1 MVMKGSSAF
10 QIIRPF
16 AWLAAFAF
24 MVGFVSYLALGRP
37 SQAIAQEAP
46 APNFSDTASW
56 PASEE
61 WNVAKQ
67 I

>member
-1 MVMKGSSAF
+1 MSAANLF
-10 QIIRPF
+10 EIARPL

-24 MVGFVSYLALGRP
+24 LVGFVSYLALGRP
-37 SQAIAQEAP
+37 AAAASPHSTQALA
-46 APNFSDTASW
+46 ASG

-61 WNVAKQ
+61 WNLPKK

>member
-1 MVMKGSSAF
+1 MPAANLF
-10 QIIRPF
+10 EIARPF

-37 SQAIAQEAP
+37 VSATLQDGSQSIAV
-46 APNFSDTASW
+46 SG
-56 PASEE
+56 PASAD
-61 WNVAKQ
+61 WNLPKR